1 MTELLSNRFV
11 TLAVSISVDTTTAA
25 TTTVIA
31 ESGDDDC
38 WEQVTEAQKGGAVD
52 SSVGMSTSIGEELR
66 RDLQVVVQGLL
77 RLGEMEKVLGVVQE
91 RVSEEL
97 KLIIR

>member
-1 MTELLSNRFV
+1 MSELLSNRFV
-11 TLAVSISVDTTTAA
+11 TLAVSIPVETAA
-25 TTTVIA
+25 AIA
-31 ESGDDDC
+31 ESGDGES
-38 WEQVTEAQKGGAVD
+38 WEVVTGAEKGGAAD
-52 SSVGMSTSIGEELR
+52 SSVGMSVSSGEELR
-66 RDLQVVVQGLL
+66 KDLQVVVQGLL

>member
-1 MTELLSNRFV
+1 MSELLGNRFV
-11 TLAVSISVDTTTAA
+11 TLAVSIPVDTTAA
-25 TTTVIA
+25 AGIA
-31 ESGDDDC
+31 ESGDGEY
-38 WEQVTEAQKGGAVD
+38 WEQVTEAEKGGSVD
-52 SSVGMSTSIGEELR
+52 RSVGMSTSMGEELR